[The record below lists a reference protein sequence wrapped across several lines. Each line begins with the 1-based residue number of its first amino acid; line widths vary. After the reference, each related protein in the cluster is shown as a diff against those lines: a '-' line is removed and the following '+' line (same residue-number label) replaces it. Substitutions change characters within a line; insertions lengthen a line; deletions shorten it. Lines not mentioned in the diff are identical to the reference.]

1 MSETGNSE
9 ELSKPNIMQKFGELP
24 TGVQRVIIAVVLI
37 LTLVGLML
45 MRDMIKTEEMER
57 EVEEFGANQS

>member
-1 MSETGNSE
+1 MSANE
-9 ELSKPNIMQKFGELP
+9 ELAKPNIMQKFGELP

-45 MRDMIKTEEMER
+45 MRDMVKTEESIR
-57 EVEEFGANQS
+57 EVEEFGAE

>member
-1 MSETGNSE
+1 MSELGNSE

-37 LTLVGLML
+37 LLLVGMML
-45 MRDMIKTEEMER
+45 MRDMIKTEETER
-57 EVEEFGANQS
+57 EVEEFGTEG

>member
-1 MSETGNSE
+1 MSENE
-9 ELSKPNIMQKFGELP
+9 ELSKPNMMQKFGELP

-45 MRDMIKTEEMER
+45 MRDMVKTEESIR
-57 EVEEFGANQS
+57 EVEEFGAE